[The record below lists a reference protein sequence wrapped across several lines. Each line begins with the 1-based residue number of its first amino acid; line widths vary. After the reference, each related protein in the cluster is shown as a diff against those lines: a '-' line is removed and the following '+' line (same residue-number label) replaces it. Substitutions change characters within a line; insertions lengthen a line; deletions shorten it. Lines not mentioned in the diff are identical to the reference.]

1 MLNALADIL
10 KVVLTPESDWGKFSQ
25 KIIGVIVAAIV
36 GVTIWNVFFNYR
48 FVRHRFGELSVGEVV
63 ESKPALR
70 QVIRKI
76 LERIKSTN
84 PDIISVWLYSWPDAS
99 QLMPVE
105 YVGSSRNP
113 IPLGSF
119 REGDEYPVGAFVL
132 RGCAE
137 IERRANNLACSVNG
151 FEDAWGVVVVVYP
164 DGYEPTEN
172 DKRSIHVAA
181 RRMGLLLYSNQAHI
195 GAID

>member
-10 KVVLTPESDWGKFSQ
+10 KVVISPESDWGKFSQ
-25 KIIGVIVAAIV
+25 KIVGLVVTAIL

-48 FVRHRFGELSVGEVV
+48 FVRHRFGEISVGEVV
-63 ESKPALR
+63 ERKPALK
-70 QVIRKI
+70 QILRKI
-76 LERIKSTN
+76 LERIKSNN
-84 PDIISVWLYSWPDAS
+84 PEIVSVWLYSWPDAS
-99 QLMPVE
+99 QLIPVE

-137 IERRANNLACSVNG
+137 IERPANNLSCSVNG
-151 FEDAWGVVVVVYP
+151 FEDAWGVIVVVYP
-164 DGYEPTEN
+164 EEYEPTE
-172 DKRSIHVAA
+172 DDRRSIQVAA
-181 RRMGLLLYSNQAHI
+181 RRVGLLLYSNQAHV
-195 GAID
+195 GTID